1 MGDQSWIQF
10 YFSSGDVL
18 SACHGFT
25 LSWVTAVHQLNPKSQ
40 INSGESRAYCSRGG
54 HKKNAVGSGFGIS
67 FGREIQ
73 VQNMW
78 EVHPFHR
85 YSYSSQKSVK
95 ETQLLTTVI
104 TENSGCQESRPKP
117 TDRFL
122 NCCGAAIFSF
132 LASKSSVFFQ
142 RSNLKCRAWR
152 RRLSGNCLG
161 CCWPATTTTT
171 KKNNQRASRTAGLP
185 DLPVPLLPPQSIRL
199 RCLGPDKAEPPFSS
213 ALLGNST
220 LECRTLVSKNES
232 IWHLIFTCNEPE
244 CQPCTETKLWVPR
257 FVAAQ

>member
-1 MGDQSWIQF
+1 MGDRSWIQF

-18 SACHGFT
+18 SACHGFI

-40 INSGESRAYCSRGG
+40 INCAKAE
-54 HKKNAVGSGFGIS
+54 HV
-67 FGREIQ
+67 
-73 VQNMW
+73 VL
-78 EVHPFHR
+78 EVVIRRMQLGLALVFHLDEKFKFR
-85 YSYSSQKSVK
+85 TCGKFTHFTDTRTSQKSVK
-95 ETQLLTTVI
+95 ETQRLTLVI

-122 NCCGAAIFSF
+122 NYCGAAIFSF

-171 KKNNQRASRTAGLP
+171 KKQPASQQDGRVARSASAPPPTPVDPSSVSWSRQSRAS
-185 DLPVPLLPPQSIRL
+185 LLVCPSR
-199 RCLGPDKAEPPFSS
+199 
-213 ALLGNST
+213 
-220 LECRTLVSKNES
+220 
-232 IWHLIFTCNEPE
+232 
-244 CQPCTETKLWVPR
+244 
-257 FVAAQ
+257 